1 MASRLLNRRY
11 VEFMLYDWLDAESL
25 ARRPRFADHGRET
38 FTAALDTAE
47 QIASADLHHL
57 YLGHLSGDCNRPEI
71 ALGAVM
77 DRLSRIGASRIAVQ
91 TASQDK
97 PCTSLIL

>member
-1 MASRLLNRRY
+1 MASRLLNRRD

-47 QIASADLHHL
+47 QIASDLFAPHNK
-57 YLGHLSGDCNRPEI
+57 LSDQQEPQFDGERVTIELRPYAELQYRYYNVYWTVR
-71 ALGAVM
+71 APQL
-77 DRLSRIGASRIAVQ
+77 
-91 TASQDK
+91 
-97 PCTSLIL
+97 